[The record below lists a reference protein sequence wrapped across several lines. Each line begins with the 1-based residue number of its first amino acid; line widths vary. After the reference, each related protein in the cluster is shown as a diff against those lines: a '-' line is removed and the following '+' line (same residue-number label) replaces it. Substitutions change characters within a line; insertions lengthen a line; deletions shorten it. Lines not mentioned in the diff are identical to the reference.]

1 MEYVT
6 FNVPKNKNCII
17 INTDRWLN
25 SSSNLVQSQKMS
37 GKLSVTCIT
46 EVIESQI
53 PYINKGQ
60 KVLLSQVASD
70 IAQYRKFQVEG
81 ENFYNIPESQI
92 VGIFNDSITFEGL
105 TIINDKVL
113 IKKIDS
119 TIESTLYL
127 SQANVMVGEV
137 VKVGTNVTGI
147 HIGQQVLIRDNVS
160 TEVLFGK
167 HSYYATEERMIVGIL
182 HNSFNIEDIE
192 FINKSILMKPYI
204 NSKVLN
210 SSLLVSPDINYEDL
224 DYSDMYNRN
233 LFKVEFSD
241 TSVKEIHKGD
251 IILLNRDYTNYVYYG
266 MEKYFTIDGTKYIS
280 AKIKE

>member
-1 MEYVT
+1 
-6 FNVPKNKNCII
+6 
-17 INTDRWLN
+17 
-25 SSSNLVQSQKMS
+25 
-37 GKLSVTCIT
+37 
-46 EVIESQI
+46 
-53 PYINKGQ
+53 
-60 KVLLSQVASD
+60 
-70 IAQYRKFQVEG
+70 
-81 ENFYNIPESQI
+81 
-92 VGIFNDSITFEGL
+92 
-105 TIINDKVL
+105 
-113 IKKIDS
+113 
-119 TIESTLYL
+119 
-127 SQANVMVGEV
+127 MVGEV
-137 VKVGTNVTGI
+137 VKVGTNVSDI

-160 TEVLFGK
+160 TEVMFGE

-241 TSVKEIHKGD
+241 TSVKEIQKGD
-251 IILLNRDYTNYVYYG
+251 VILLNRDYTNYVYYG